1 MSEDLVQSAEVQQLL
16 DRASGVDA
24 EAGDPRLKQI
34 MRRMLAD
41 LFATID
47 AFDISEDEFWHAL
60 HFAQQ
65 AAPEFGLIVPG
76 IGLERFLDI
85 RADRKAAA
93 AGLEGGTPRT
103 IEGPLYVAGAPRSV
117 GEARLDD
124 GTEKGEVLIM
134 HGRVLDISG
143 KPLAGALV
151 EVWHANTAGG
161 YSHFDPSQPAYNLR
175 RQIETDSEG
184 RYKFR
189 SIIPSGYS
197 VPPGGSSD
205 NLLTKLGRHGHR
217 PAHIHFFV
225 SANKC
230 LHLTTQINIDGDPY
244 LHDDFA
250 FATRDDLIPAV
261 VRREETEA
269 IVANNLNE
277 PFSEIEFDFILH
289 PAASDADTLA
299 STRPRAG

>member
-103 IEGPLYVAGAPRSV
+103 R
-117 GEARLDD
+117 
-124 GTEKGEVLIM
+124 
-134 HGRVLDISG
+134 
-143 KPLAGALV
+143 
-151 EVWHANTAGG
+151 
-161 YSHFDPSQPAYNLR
+161 
-175 RQIETDSEG
+175 
-184 RYKFR
+184 
-189 SIIPSGYS
+189 
-197 VPPGGSSD
+197 
-205 NLLTKLGRHGHR
+205 
-217 PAHIHFFV
+217 
-225 SANKC
+225 C
-230 LHLTTQINIDGDPY
+230 
-244 LHDDFA
+244 
-250 FATRDDLIPAV
+250 
-261 VRREETEA
+261 
-269 IVANNLNE
+269 
-277 PFSEIEFDFILH
+277 
-289 PAASDADTLA
+289 
-299 STRPRAG
+299 